1 MDFDSSAD
9 RRLTTGGC
17 RFANEHDVHCGA
29 YQVESECNAGR
40 HHRLRA
46 FPAAFGR
53 GGIMNQNLDLRG
65 DVGSSHI
72 KRGRSVA
79 HQVELGTLG
88 LGTLGLGTLA
98 VLSS

>member
-1 MDFDSSAD
+1 
-9 RRLTTGGC
+9 
-17 RFANEHDVHCGA
+17 
-29 YQVESECNAGR
+29 
-40 HHRLRA
+40 
-46 FPAAFGR
+46 
-53 GGIMNQNLDLRG
+53 MNQNLDLRG